1 MTAETILIIGGTS
14 DIGLAL
20 ARRYAVAGNHL
31 ILTARDV
38 AKLDA
43 DIADLKLRG
52 AASARAVMFDML
64 QKDRYPAFIDELGTL
79 PDTVVCMAGLLV
91 VQEIAERDM
100 ALSES
105 MMMTNYV
112 GPVLLLGEFANRMEW
127 RGSGT
132 IIGVS
137 SVAGD
142 RGRASNAIY
151 CSSKSGFS
159 SFLSGLRNRLAKKN
173 VHVMTVKPGFV
184 NTRMVAHLK
193 LPPLITAQPD
203 DVAHAIIRAAEKR
216 KDVIYVRER
225 WRWIMLI
232 VNHIPEFIFKKM
244 TL

>member
-1 MTAETILIIGGTS
+1 MITETILIIGGTS

-20 ARRYAVAGNHL
+20 ARRYAALGANL

-38 AKLDA
+38 TKLDA
-43 DIADLKLRG
+43 DLANLRLRG
-52 AASARAVMFDML
+52 AASARAVAFDML
-64 QKDRYPAFIDELGTL
+64 QTDRYAAFIDGLGVL

-91 VQEIAERDM
+91 VQEVAERDM
-100 ALSES
+100 KLAES
-105 MMMTNYV
+105 MMVTNYV
-112 GPVLLLGEFANRMEW
+112 GPVLLLGEFANRMEQ
-127 RGSGT
+127 RGSGC

-159 SFLSGLRNRLAKKN
+159 SFLSGLRNRLATKN

-184 NTRMVAHLK
+184 DTRMVAHLK
-193 LPPLITAQPD
+193 LPAIITSQPD
-203 DVAHAIIRAAEKR
+203 DVAVAMIRGAER
-216 KDVIYVRER
+216 RANVIYVRER

-232 VNHIPEFIFKKM
+232 IMHIPEFIFKKM
-244 TL
+244 MF